1 MDDLIRAAGFQL
13 NDIETGYMNGPKPMT
28 FMYQGQAILSSGS
41 YFPPPV
47 RRVDIPKA
55 DSGTRPLGIPTVAD
69 RVAQE
74 IARRYLEPCLE
85 GENFSETSPC
95 VPDFTIGDLPDRLP
109 GFAVMNDRGAVLVE
123 YAILLPVIVS
133 VIFGGLDMSLATIT
147 AGRLQFAAE
156 ATSRCVVIGNT
167 LCATRETAQTYLT
180 NALGAPPSV
189 FTVNP
194 GQPCGTVVSASY
206 NYVPFILP
214 ASMIP
219 TLNATACYP

>member
-1 MDDLIRAAGFQL
+1 
-13 NDIETGYMNGPKPMT
+13 
-28 FMYQGQAILSSGS
+28 
-41 YFPPPV
+41 
-47 RRVDIPKA
+47 
-55 DSGTRPLGIPTVAD
+55 
-69 RVAQE
+69 
-74 IARRYLEPCLE
+74 
-85 GENFSETSPC
+85 
-95 VPDFTIGDLPDRLP
+95 
-109 GFAVMNDRGAVLVE
+109 MNDRGAVLVE

-147 AGRLQFAAE
+147 AGRLQFATE
-156 ATSRCVVIGNT
+156 ATSRCVVLGTNPQCTPGN
-167 LCATRETAQTYLT
+167 AATYLT
-180 NALGAPPSV
+180 NALGASPSE